1 MKSLLFFLINLLFI
15 IGCNQQPKPEFKV
28 VAASTNIAENVIN
41 NNLFE
46 ASFSI
51 SGMMCKM
58 GCAKAIEKQIRDM
71 LRANKNNL
79 SKMEGVQKA
88 SVDFETSIATVLY
101 NSSLLK
107 AEDLALTVLNTGDA
121 YTVSNMSSASNKKSG
136 CCAKGTCKKETC
148 AKNKT

>member
-1 MKSLLFFLINLLFI
+1 MKSLLFSLISLLFI

-41 NNLFE
+41 NNLFG

-58 GCAKAIEKQIRDM
+58 GCAKAIE
-71 LRANKNNL
+71 NNL

-107 AEDLALTVLNTGDA
+107 TEDLALTVLNTGDA
-121 YTVSNMSSASNKKSG
+121 YTVSNMSSASKKKSG

>member
-1 MKSLLFFLINLLFI
+1 MKSLLFSLISLLFI

-28 VAASTNIAENVIN
+28 VAASTNIADNVIN

-58 GCAKAIEKQIRDM
+58 GCAKAIE
-71 LRANKNNL
+71 NNL

-121 YTVSNMSSASNKKSG
+121 YKVSNMSSASNKKSG

>member
-1 MKSLLFFLINLLFI
+1 MKSLLFSLTILLFLI
-15 IGCNQQPKPEFKV
+15 GCTQQPKPEIKV
-28 VAASTNIAENVIN
+28 VAATTDFAENVVDIN
-41 NNLFE
+41 LSE

-51 SGMMCKM
+51 AGMMCKM
-58 GCAKAIEKQIRDM
+58 GCAKAIE
-71 LRANKNNL
+71 NNL
-79 SKMEGVQKA
+79 SKMEGVQMA

-107 AEDLALTVLNTGDA
+107 TDDLALTVINTGDA

-148 AKNKT
+148 AKKKT

>member
-1 MKSLLFFLINLLFI
+1 MKSLLFSLISLLFI

-28 VAASTNIAENVIN
+28 VAASTNIADNVIN

-58 GCAKAIEKQIRDM
+58 GCAKAIE
-71 LRANKNNL
+71 NNL

-107 AEDLALTVLNTGDA
+107 TEDLALTVLNTGDA
-121 YTVSNMSSASNKKSG
+121 YKVSNMSSASNKKSG

>member
-58 GCAKAIEKQIRDM
+58 GCAKAIEK
-71 LRANKNNL
+71 NL
-79 SKMEGVQKA
+79 SKMEGVRKA

>member
-1 MKSLLFFLINLLFI
+1 MKSLLFSLTSLLFLI
-15 IGCNQQPKPEFKV
+15 GCTQQPKPEIKV
-28 VAASTNIAENVIN
+28 VAATTNIAENVVDA
-41 NNLFE
+41 NLSE

-51 SGMMCKM
+51 AGMMCKM
-58 GCAKAIEKQIRDM
+58 GCAKTIE
-71 LRANKNNL
+71 NNL
-79 SKMEGVQKA
+79 SKMKGVQMA

-107 AEDLALTVLNTGDA
+107 TDDLAVTVINTGDA

-148 AKNKT
+148 AKKKT

>member
-1 MKSLLFFLINLLFI
+1 MKSLLFSLISLLFV

-58 GCAKAIEKQIRDM
+58 GCAKAIE
-71 LRANKNNL
+71 NNL

-121 YTVSNMSSASNKKSG
+121 YKVSNMSSASNKKSG

>member
-1 MKSLLFFLINLLFI
+1 MKSLLFSITSLLFLI
-15 IGCNQQPKPEFKV
+15 GCTQQPKPEIKV
-28 VAASTNIAENVIN
+28 VAATTNIVENVVDT
-41 NNLFE
+41 NLSE

-51 SGMMCKM
+51 AGMMCKM
-58 GCAKAIEKQIRDM
+58 GCAKAIE
-71 LRANKNNL
+71 NNL
-79 SKMEGVQKA
+79 SKMEGVQMA

-107 AEDLALTVLNTGDA
+107 TDDLAVTVINTGDA

-148 AKNKT
+148 AKKKT

>member
-1 MKSLLFFLINLLFI
+1 MKSLLFSITSLLFLI
-15 IGCNQQPKPEFKV
+15 GCTQQPKPEIKV
-28 VAASTNIAENVIN
+28 VAATTYIVENVVDT
-41 NNLFE
+41 NLSE

-51 SGMMCKM
+51 AGMMCKM
-58 GCAKAIEKQIRDM
+58 GCAKAIE
-71 LRANKNNL
+71 NNL
-79 SKMEGVQKA
+79 SKMDGVQMA

-107 AEDLALTVLNTGDA
+107 TDDLALTVINTGDA

-148 AKNKT
+148 AKKKT

>member
-1 MKSLLFFLINLLFI
+1 MKSLLFLLISLLFV
-15 IGCNQQPKPEFKV
+15 IGCNQQPKPEVKV
-28 VAASTNIAENVIN
+28 VTTTTNISENVID

-51 SGMMCKM
+51 SGMMCKI
-58 GCAKAIEKQIRDM
+58 GCAKAIE
-71 LRANKNNL
+71 NNL
-79 SKMEGVQKA
+79 NKMEGVQNA

-107 AEDLALTVLNTGDA
+107 TEDLALTVLNTGDA

>member
-1 MKSLLFFLINLLFI
+1 MKSLLFFLISLLFI

-58 GCAKAIEKQIRDM
+58 GCAKAIE
-71 LRANKNNL
+71 NNL

>member
-1 MKSLLFFLINLLFI
+1 MKSLLFSLISLLFI

-28 VAASTNIAENVIN
+28 VAASTNIADNVIN

-58 GCAKAIEKQIRDM
+58 GCAKAIEK
-71 LRANKNNL
+71 NL

>member
-1 MKSLLFFLINLLFI
+1 MKSLLFSLTSLLFLI
-15 IGCNQQPKPEFKV
+15 GCTQKPKPEIKV
-28 VAASTNIAENVIN
+28 VAATANIAETVVDT
-41 NNLFE
+41 NLSE

-58 GCAKAIEKQIRDM
+58 GCAKAIE
-71 LRANKNNL
+71 NNL
-79 SKMEGVQKA
+79 SKMEGVQMA

-107 AEDLALTVLNTGDA
+107 TDDLALTVINTGDA

-148 AKNKT
+148 AKKKT

>member
-1 MKSLLFFLINLLFI
+1 MKSLLFSLISLLFV

-58 GCAKAIEKQIRDM
+58 GCAKAIE
-71 LRANKNNL
+71 NNL

>member
-1 MKSLLFFLINLLFI
+1 MKSLLFLLISLFFV
-15 IGCNQQPKPEFKV
+15 IGCNQQSKPEDKV
-28 VAASTNIAENVIN
+28 VTTTTNISENVID

-58 GCAKAIEKQIRDM
+58 GCAKAIE
-71 LRANKNNL
+71 NNL

-88 SVDFETSIATVLY
+88 TVDFETSIATVLY

-107 AEDLALTVLNTGDA
+107 TEDLALTVLNTGDS
-121 YTVSNMSSASNKKSG
+121 YTVSNMSSASNKK
-136 CCAKGTCKKETC
+136 
-148 AKNKT
+148 

>member
-1 MKSLLFFLINLLFI
+1 MKSLLYSLIILLFI
-15 IGCNQQPKPEFKV
+15 IGCNQHPKPEVKV
-28 VAASTNIAENVIN
+28 VAVTTNIAENVIDD
-41 NNLFE
+41 NLFE

-58 GCAKAIEKQIRDM
+58 GCAKAIE
-71 LRANKNNL
+71 NNL

-107 AEDLALTVLNTGDA
+107 TEDLALAVISTGDA
-121 YTVSNMSSASNKKSG
+121 YKVSNMSSVTNKKSA

>member
-1 MKSLLFFLINLLFI
+1 MKSLLFSLISLLFI

-58 GCAKAIEKQIRDM
+58 GCAKAIE
-71 LRANKNNL
+71 NNL

-88 SVDFETSIATVLY
+88 SVDFQTSIATVIY

-107 AEDLALTVLNTGDA
+107 TEDLALTVINTGDA

>member
-1 MKSLLFFLINLLFI
+1 MKSLLFFLISLLFI

-28 VAASTNIAENVIN
+28 VAASTNIVENVKN

-58 GCAKAIEKQIRDM
+58 GCAKAIE
-71 LRANKNNL
+71 NNL

-107 AEDLALTVLNTGDA
+107 TEDLALTVLNTGDS

>member
-1 MKSLLFFLINLLFI
+1 MKSLLFSLISLLFI

-28 VAASTNIAENVIN
+28 VAASTNIADNVIN

-58 GCAKAIEKQIRDM
+58 GCAKAIE
-71 LRANKNNL
+71 NNL
-79 SKMEGVQKA
+79 NKMEGVQKA

-107 AEDLALTVLNTGDA
+107 TEDLALTVLNTGDS
-121 YTVSNMSSASNKKSG
+121 YTVSNMSSASNKK
-136 CCAKGTCKKETC
+136 
-148 AKNKT
+148 

>member
-1 MKSLLFFLINLLFI
+1 MKSLLFFLISLLFI

-28 VAASTNIAENVIN
+28 VAASTNIADNVIN

-58 GCAKAIEKQIRDM
+58 GCAKAIE
-71 LRANKNNL
+71 NNL

-88 SVDFETSIATVLY
+88 SVEFETSIATVLY

-107 AEDLALTVLNTGDA
+107 TEDLALTVLNTGDS

>member
-1 MKSLLFFLINLLFI
+1 MKSLLFFLISLLFI

-28 VAASTNIAENVIN
+28 VAASTNIVENVKN

-58 GCAKAIEKQIRDM
+58 GCAKAIE
-71 LRANKNNL
+71 NNL

-107 AEDLALTVLNTGDA
+107 AEDLALTVINTGDA
-121 YTVSNMSSASNKKSG
+121 YTVSNMSSASN
-136 CCAKGTCKKETC
+136 
-148 AKNKT
+148 